1 MVVDSTPRQMVHK
14 MQPTGMTPKEL
25 SENDDMATSL
35 VLDPHLGFITHKMN
49 VRYRPIKANKD
60 ELKLIIEDF
69 ILNQDY
75 VKAYNRLMSVE
86 WWPRTP
92 HTKTKHQQQRLEEHL
107 SEEEETLLLHPGKND
122 FSVMYSCRKNC
133 AQLWLGPAA
142 FINHDCRA
150 NCKFVAT
157 GRDTA
162 CVKVLRDIAVGEEI
176 TCFYGEDFFGDGNG
190 YCECETCERRGT
202 GAFAKAKSKM
212 EDLNSGYKLRET
224 DNRLNRTKH
233 RQPPNQKPEFIDK
246 KPLSE
251 NTISSRSSST
261 GSDTK
266 TKIVTP
272 LSVKDLRQK
281 GLTKYDA
288 ELIIAQG
295 CKFSDIDNHT
305 NGITHVTRR
314 STSEKMSSANS
325 VREVHVRP
333 HCERSVRDRIT
344 RNRRSVV
351 RRMSDLDSCVKTR
364 RVGATTRS
372 NRLLRRTNGRYG
384 KSENSSF
391 CSTNEDDDDNI
402 SLSTLANRS
411 TGTLIDDMQSNAS
424 NNSSGSDSGSTGNS
438 ASQKDN
444 LRNIC
449 NGKGHSITLAS
460 KQGITLRNHKRLHE
474 PIETLKEKNST
485 GSRPGNNTIDRMSNG
500 CLNNG
505 QLLELKDD
513 EISRRSQEKVHDT
526 SKENENNS
534 TVYDLRDESRNCH
547 KNLNTQLE
555 MLSLKH
561 EQRMGDWKPNGQFV
575 HKITVDHNQ
584 DKCWGGHLQRITSP
598 ICNFRVSGGFLMGTH
613 LSKTGV
619 SGNGSQ
625 ELQDRLSAPLN
636 SKDCDKNQKNLL
648 AEKFEDSDKP
658 VDLTLV
664 VKSENNIVSL
674 PARPILESESDKITS
689 APKKSQRYSGEMG
702 MTASSSSDRELNSNS
717 TTTLGTFIK
726 SPEVTF
732 STPSKTHDYIGTV
745 PVTSKNKYE
754 EGCRIISA
762 TSAKE
767 CGVVANI
774 PQSSR
779 SYDETFKTAP
789 GTKLQ
794 DSPRTMIM
802 TPGKECLKKRESFFV
817 TPKLES
823 EKIPLKPS
831 AALLSNCKET
841 RKSVSSLLIKECDVV
856 NKPVSITEENSSHR
870 KIFSKLEGEHSRE
883 TFENTISEFNI
894 THSLSSKLDCEA
906 INVAVIPINRTE
918 SPTLENNYK
927 LNNVSSVIVG
937 GENDVK
943 NGIVTSIL
951 NELCEG
957 SQATESS
964 FGVKCEKIEGTT
976 TLRGIIDVNS
986 PTVPAAVMTI
996 DQVHERT
1003 KDIYEFDDKED
1014 GGVDE
1019 PLLLRRSRIAAGLVP
1034 IAKTAPVATWKH
1046 SEDIYKSKSPEL
1058 PKRHEHHSFNRTD
1071 HNHYSSSSDSSP
1083 MKPEGGRLKLT
1094 LRMKRSP
1101 VLDEVIESGNS
1112 LSEDSYEPEY
1122 EVLRVEGVGDENDL
1136 TDYHRTSSHRK
1147 KRHKTKD
1154 RERRRRKF
1162 RDMLEE
1168 RDYGEGCDRKMYIKE
1183 GSDRSSREPITHPPM
1198 KRLRLILGNESRT
1211 IDFPVTSSTVP
1222 GTKFI

>member
-49 VRYRPIKANKD
+49 VRFRPIKANKD

-69 ILNQDY
+69 IQNQDY
-75 VKAYNRLMSVE
+75 VKAYNRLMYKNEKISCLVGCIAE
-86 WWPRTP
+86 
-92 HTKTKHQQQRLEEHL
+92 L

-212 EDLNSGYKLRET
+212 EDLSSGYKLRET

-233 RQPPNQKPEFIDK
+233 RQPTNQKPEFIDK

-266 TKIVTP
+266 TKTVAP

-325 VREVHVRP
+325 VREVRVRP

-364 RVGATTRS
+364 RGGTTTKS

-391 CSTNEDDDDNI
+391 CSTIEDDDDNI

-474 PIETLKEKNST
+474 PVETLKEKNST
-485 GSRPGNNTIDRMSNG
+485 GGRPGNHTIDRMPSG

-526 SKENENNS
+526 VVSSKENENNS
-534 TVYDLRDESRNCH
+534 TVFDLRDESRNCH

-584 DKCWGGHLQRITSP
+584 DKCWGSHLQRITSP
-598 ICNFRVSGGFLMGTH
+598 ICNFRASGSFLMGTH

-619 SGNGSQ
+619 NSNGCQ

-636 SKDCDKNQKNLL
+636 SKDYDKNKKNLL

-664 VKSENNIVSL
+664 VKSENNFISL
-674 PARPILESESDKITS
+674 PARPILESESDKIIS
-689 APKKSQRYSGEMG
+689 AKKSQRYSGEIG

-717 TTTLGTFIK
+717 TTTLGIVRK

-732 STPSKTHDYIGTV
+732 PAPLKTHDYIGTV

-794 DSPRTMIM
+794 DSPRTVIM
-802 TPGKECLKKRESFFV
+802 TPGKECLPNGESFYV
-817 TPKLES
+817 PPKIES
-823 EKIPLKPS
+823 EKTLLKPS

-841 RKSVSSLLIKECDVV
+841 RKSVSSLLIKECDLI
-856 NKPVSITEENSSHR
+856 NKPVSITEENSYHR
-870 KIFSKLEGEHSRE
+870 KIFSKLEGEQSRE
-883 TFENTISEFNI
+883 TSENTVSEYNI
-894 THSLSSKLDCEA
+894 THILSSKLDCEA
-906 INVAVIPINRTE
+906 NDVAVIPSNRTE
-918 SPTLENNYK
+918 SQTLENNYK

-937 GENDVK
+937 RENNVK

-951 NELCEG
+951 NELG
-957 SQATESS
+957 GGTQDTESS
-964 FGVKCEKIEGTT
+964 FAVECEKVEETT

-1034 IAKTAPVATWKH
+1034 IAKTAPVASWKH
-1046 SEDIYKSKSPEL
+1046 SEDIYESKSPEL

-1168 RDYGEGCDRKMYIKE
+1168 RDYGEGCDKKMYIKE